1 MPSVRAAVGPQVKR
15 VLLPAA
21 ATRLTSWTLIFMAV
35 LMCGVCFAEEDGIDV
50 FLKAVIS
57 QQTQSK
63 IFSGQGTYD
72 MSKGL
77 AKTEEEIQEE
87 IDYEIAKMK
96 QMIPNHPQLK
106 NIIEGYPKAVRARY
120 AEKCVFS
127 GAFRFDY
134 SQKDWHYIENQMIY
148 DGDSERPVTVIEK
161 RDARKLTAPVDAAMF
176 DPSISQVMVN
186 NTRSSV
192 AEFNQFGRV
201 RGMMVYLISAVV
213 KEKGERL
220 AREEIKEKT
229 KKISGDK
236 EGVTV
241 MKITEKKP
249 FDNGATAYTIESS
262 AAGQVS
268 QRYVIVPAL
277 GYICPKIEYYDP
289 QTGGLFQE
297 YEASDFVLHQ
307 RSGLY
312 YPTRYRETVYDPST
326 GRMRENKEYTIHQET
341 LSLNETMSPKDFFIE
356 VPEGLRVVDNRVG
369 NEEYIAEA
377 SGVLTLEP
385 DGLAL
390 DKKTWLRKTIAAP
403 PNIYTTYYKNALPRI
418 LLMALGVVLIVFAL
432 ARRRRNK
439 SPRRPEEPS
448 VSQGE

>member
-1 MPSVRAAVGPQVKR
+1 M
-15 VLLPAA
+15 
-21 ATRLTSWTLIFMAV
+21 
-35 LMCGVCFAEEDGIDV
+35 
-50 FLKAVIS
+50 
-57 QQTQSK
+57 
-63 IFSGQGTYD
+63 
-72 MSKGL
+72 
-77 AKTEEEIQEE
+77 
-87 IDYEIAKMK
+87 
-96 QMIPNHPQLK
+96 
-106 NIIEGYPKAVRARY
+106 
-120 AEKCVFS
+120 
-127 GAFRFDY
+127 
-134 SQKDWHYIENQMIY
+134 
-148 DGDSERPVTVIEK
+148 IEK
-161 RDARKLTAPVDAAMF
+161 RDARKPTAPVDAAMF
-176 DPSISQVMVN
+176 DPSISQVNVN
-186 NTRSSV
+186 NTQSSV
-192 AEFNQFGRV
+192 AEFSQFGRV
-201 RGMMVYLISAVV
+201 RGMMVYLISTVV

-249 FDNGATAYTIESS
+249 FNDGATAYTIESS
-262 AAGQVS
+262 AAGRVS
-268 QRYVIVPAL
+268 QRYIIVPAL

-289 QTGGLFQE
+289 RSGGLFQE

-341 LSLNETMSPKDFFIE
+341 LSLNEPMSPKDFFIE

-369 NEEYIAEA
+369 GEEYIAEA

-390 DKKTWLRKTIAAP
+390 DKKSWLRKTIAAP

-418 LLMALGVVLIVFAL
+418 LLMALGAALIVFAL
-432 ARRRRNK
+432 VRRRRNK

-448 VSQGE
+448 VPQGE

>member
-1 MPSVRAAVGPQVKR
+1 MVCFFRSFACMTPSNAT
-15 VLLPAA
+15 LP
-21 ATRLTSWTLIFMAV
+21 TRWAFMFTAV
-35 LMCGVCFAEEDGIDV
+35 LMCGVCFAEEDGIDI

-57 QQTQSK
+57 QQSQSK

-77 AKTEEEIQEE
+77 DKTEEEIQEE
-87 IDYEIAKMK
+87 IDSTIALIK
-96 QMIPNHPQLK
+96 QTLPPDHSQLK
-106 NIIEGYPKAVRARY
+106 NIIEGYPETVRAYY
-120 AEKCVFS
+120 AEKHIFS
-127 GAFRFDY
+127 GTFRFDY
-134 SQKDWHYIENQMIY
+134 SQKDWHYIENQIIY
-148 DGDSERPVTVIEK
+148 DDDSERPVTVIEK

-262 AAGQVS
+262 AADQVS

-369 NEEYIAEA
+369 GEEYIAEA

-390 DKKTWLRKTIAAP
+390 DKKSWLRKTIAAP

-418 LLMALGVVLIVFAL
+418 LLMALGAALIVFAL
-432 ARRRRNK
+432 VRRRRNK

-448 VSQGE
+448 VPQGE

>member
-1 MPSVRAAVGPQVKR
+1 MLNTLA
-15 VLLPAA
+15 
-21 ATRLTSWTLIFMAV
+21 RLISWTLIFTAV
-35 LMCGVCFAEEDGIDV
+35 LMCGVCFAEEDGIDI

-57 QQTQSK
+57 QQTQSV

-72 MSKGL
+72 MSKG
-77 AKTEEEIQEE
+77 ADKTEEEIQEE
-87 IDYEIAKMK
+87 IDSTIAQVK
-96 QMIPNHPQLK
+96 QTITPDHSQYD
-106 NIIEGYPKAVRARY
+106 NIIRELPNAIRARY
-120 AEKCVFS
+120 AEKRVFS

-262 AAGQVS
+262 AADQVS

-341 LSLNETMSPKDFFIE
+341 LSLNEPMSPKDFFIE
-356 VPEGLRVVDNRVG
+356 VPEGLRVVDQRG
-369 NEEYIAEA
+369 GDDEEYIAEA

-385 DGLAL
+385 DGLVL
-390 DKKTWLRKTIAAP
+390 DKKAWLRKTIAAP
-403 PNIYTTYYKNALPRI
+403 PNIYSVYYQNALPRI
-418 LLMALGVVLIVFAL
+418 LLMALGAALIVFAL
-432 ARRRRNK
+432 VRRRRNK

-448 VSQGE
+448 VPQAE